1 MFYQDVAL
9 GRAWPTSK
17 LVLASREFP
26 LISRPIS
33 ISHHR
38 ITQIPACLYSQGER
52 EADKRD
58 GGAMMSYRDKPG
70 KHTGHV
76 QTHLRACAAAR
87 QVGA

>member
-9 GRAWPTSK
+9 GRAWPASK
-17 LVLASREFP
+17 LALASREFP

-33 ISHHR
+33 VSHPR
-38 ITQIPACLYSQGER
+38 ITQIPACLYSQGES

-58 GGAMMSYRDKPG
+58 GGAMMSYSDQPG